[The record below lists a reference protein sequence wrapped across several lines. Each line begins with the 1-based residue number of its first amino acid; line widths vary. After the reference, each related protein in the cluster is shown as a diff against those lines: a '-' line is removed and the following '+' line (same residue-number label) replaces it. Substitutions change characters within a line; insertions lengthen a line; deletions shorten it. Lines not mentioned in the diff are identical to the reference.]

1 MARDGGYIMDASALI
16 MDDAKTENVKEMI
29 DFTLNYSGYSKT
41 PKVKDLNELKNVSRP
56 LAGQYSFQQF
66 KRPPGTCIPWSEKRN
81 DFTKFIED
89 ENIVRRMWE
98 KIDSQGYSFCWTNLT
113 W

>member
-1 MARDGGYIMDASALI
+1 
-16 MDDAKTENVKEMI
+16 MI
-29 DFTLNYSGYSKT
+29 DFTLNYGGYTST
-41 PKVKDLNELKNVSRP
+41 PTIKDLNELKNIPRP
-56 LAGQYSFQQF
+56 LPDQYKFQQS

-81 DFTKFIED
+81 DFDKFVGD
-89 ENIVRRMWE
+89 ENMVRRMWE